1 MSTSLK
7 IQCCVIVAQERNY
20 VGLNHEGT
28 KRVFCTLSLEVAA
41 GNEFR
46 GSGGAVNHFSAAALE
61 ASQPQR

>member
-1 MSTSLK
+1 M
-7 IQCCVIVAQERNY
+7 CCVIVAQEKNY

-46 GSGGAVNHFSAAALE
+46 GSGGAVNHFSAAAAAALE
-61 ASQPQR
+61 AQR